1 MYKSTWTIYPEDC
14 NHHEIDGKLMVHGGT
29 VLLKMDRVAAEHV
42 RTLLYETP
50 CDYALTVGVDK
61 VCFYFGAKLGDY
73 IILESII
80 ETINI
85 KRITVKVSVYV
96 EEKGGKRKLAAD
108 GLFSFCSFKNG
119 KSFPHGIE
127 KVKDYSLTN

>member
-1 MYKSTWTIYPEDC
+1 MIYSNSFIVYPEDC
-14 NHHEIDGKLMVHGGT
+14 NYHQIDGKLMVHGGT

-42 RTLLYETP
+42 RTLLYGTS

-73 IILESII
+73 VILESII
-80 ETINI
+80 ESVHI

-108 GLFSFCSFKNG
+108 GLFSFCSFKDG
-119 KSFPHGIE
+119 KSFPHG
-127 KVKDYSLTN
+127 LTIMKGEIQ